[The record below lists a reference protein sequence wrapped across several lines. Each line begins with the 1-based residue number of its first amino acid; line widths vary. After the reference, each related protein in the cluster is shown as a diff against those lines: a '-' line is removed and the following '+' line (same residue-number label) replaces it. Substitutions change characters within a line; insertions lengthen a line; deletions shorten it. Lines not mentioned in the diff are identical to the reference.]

1 MTFRMQAMGFGR
13 GTHGGTKVRESL
25 EKSLRDLGVA
35 QVCRTCRACACAV
48 ADRAARK
55 VNIFYLHAPDR
66 ETPFKHV
73 LEQLDT
79 LYREGKFAKLGLSN
93 YSGAEVQEFC
103 EVSSCLLA
111 SRFWIF
117 SQHFFASL
125 SSPPPTISSSRA
137 STKATTVHCAA
148 VARSN
153 SSPSCERM
161 GWHST
166 LTVH

>member
-73 LEQLDT
+73 LEQLDA

-93 YSGAEVQEFC
+93 YSSAEVQEFC

-117 SQHFFASL
+117 F
-125 SSPPPTISSSRA
+125 
-137 STKATTVHCAA
+137 
-148 VARSN
+148 
-153 SSPSCERM
+153 
-161 GWHST
+161 ST
-166 LTVH
+166 LFRISQLAATHDLIKPSV